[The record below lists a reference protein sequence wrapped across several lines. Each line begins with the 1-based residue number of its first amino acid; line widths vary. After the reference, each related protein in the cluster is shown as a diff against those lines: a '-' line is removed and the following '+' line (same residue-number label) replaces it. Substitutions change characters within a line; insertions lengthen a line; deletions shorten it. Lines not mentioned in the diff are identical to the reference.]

1 VERLTPEAFRDVLGH
16 FASGVTVVAALD
28 EDTGEPVGLACQS
41 FASLSLEPPLVLLC
55 VAKSS
60 TSWPKVR
67 RAGRFGVSILAEDQR
82 AVCAAVGRSGPDK
95 FRDVRWEPATGGAV
109 RVAGAL
115 ATVDCELY
123 AEHEAGDHWI
133 VTARVLGLAARDG
146 GRPLLYFRSA
156 YATGEFA

>member
-1 VERLTPEAFRDVLGH
+1 MERLTPDAFRDVLGH

-67 RAGRFGVSILAEDQR
+67 RAGRFGVSILADDQS

-95 FRDVRWEPATGGAV
+95 FRDVQWEQSGGGAV
-109 RVAGAL
+109 RVEGAL

-123 AEHEAGDHWI
+123 AVHEAGDHWI
-133 VTARVLGLAARDG
+133 VTARVLAVTARDG
-146 GRPLLYFRSA
+146 GNPLLYFRSA